1 MDWNQLPFLWTTWPQ
16 YGQGRPRTMLAKA
29 PDRGMPVQHW
39 ALTIPALRRPW
50 PRSRPGPCRTK
61 LECPMATLFML
72 CGLPGSGKTS
82 LAKRLEARGTDDE
95 LSEEIAQEQW
105 QTAAAALQA
114 GRDVVLDCQER
125 DDIRARAAA
134 IGASTR
140 LVFLDLPKP
149 ELYRRLTMREWPSVS
164 AEDLDRWS
172 REFEVPGADENPER
186 VIDTR

>member
-1 MDWNQLPFLWTTWPQ
+1 
-16 YGQGRPRTMLAKA
+16 
-29 PDRGMPVQHW
+29 
-39 ALTIPALRRPW
+39 
-50 PRSRPGPCRTK
+50 
-61 LECPMATLFML
+61 MATLFML

-82 LAKRLEARGTDDE
+82 LARRLEAHGALALSLDDWMVARGSDDE
-95 LSEEIAQEQW
+95 LSEEIAREQW

-114 GRDVVLDCQER
+114 GRDVVLDWGFDSRQER
-125 DDIRARAAA
+125 DDIRARSAA

-149 ELYRRLTMREWPSVS
+149 ELYRRLAMREWPSVS

-186 VIDTR
+186 LEDTR

>member
-1 MDWNQLPFLWTTWPQ
+1 
-16 YGQGRPRTMLAKA
+16 
-29 PDRGMPVQHW
+29 
-39 ALTIPALRRPW
+39 
-50 PRSRPGPCRTK
+50 
-61 LECPMATLFML
+61 MATLFML

-82 LAKRLEARGTDDE
+82 LAKRLEAHGAIALSLDDWMVARGTDDE

-149 ELYRRLTMREWPSVS
+149 ELYRRLAMREWPSVS

-186 VIDTR
+186 GGDTR